1 MIKALKGISI
11 IFVCVVRQ
19 CAHKKKINGFSLFF
33 YLPFFLSA
41 VVRDCV
47 DFTIIEQSVYAYFL
61 VPFFSRSFF
70 TSKQLRVNRL
80 SSKALHNLI
89 LWGRKE
95 NVIAT
100 KRRFTSWDGC
110 VARFD
115 AKELND
121 TSPTYVKQSQT
132 KNKMNSTTQ
141 SGMECRRQRTT
152 QFFVLLSMLLFGAN
166 RLVPHTHTHT
176 LRELNNAWLRFL
188 PYHISMN
195 SSNRMW
201 SKLANFDR
209 APNRIDFFG
218 CCWSH
223 TKYSRLLNFMQR
235 LLLILLFAL
244 VLFCLTRFS
253 SVNFSPGFL
262 FRVDT
267 TKKRCLNSNKCK
279 IYNIQRFEIAMN
291 SKESIFPGCEFNFNF
306 ISIKL
311 EFNHCNVRQFIRV
324 FFLTSVHTTQRLRF
338 NLISETKRKNR
349 NNCHS

>member
-1 MIKALKGISI
+1 MQRNWTTRRRRMWSRARRRIKWTRRHKVGWN
-11 IFVCVVRQ
+11 VVD
-19 CAHKKKINGFSLFF
+19 N
-33 YLPFFLSA
+33 
-41 VVRDCV
+41 
-47 DFTIIEQSVYAYFL
+47 E
-61 VPFFSRSFF
+61 
-70 TSKQLRVNRL
+70 RL
-80 SSKALHNLI
+80 SFLFSSLCCSL
-89 LWGRKE
+89 
-95 NVIAT
+95 V
-100 KRRFTSWDGC
+100 
-110 VARFD
+110 
-115 AKELND
+115 
-121 TSPTYVKQSQT
+121 
-132 KNKMNSTTQ
+132 
-141 SGMECRRQRTT
+141 RTGS
-152 QFFVLLSMLLFGAN
+152 F
-166 RLVPHTHTHT
+166 HTHTHT

-223 TKYSRLLNFMQR
+223 T
-235 LLLILLFAL
+235 LLILLFAL

-306 ISIKL
+306 ISIEL
-311 EFNHCNVRQFIRV
+311 EFNHCNVTQFIRV